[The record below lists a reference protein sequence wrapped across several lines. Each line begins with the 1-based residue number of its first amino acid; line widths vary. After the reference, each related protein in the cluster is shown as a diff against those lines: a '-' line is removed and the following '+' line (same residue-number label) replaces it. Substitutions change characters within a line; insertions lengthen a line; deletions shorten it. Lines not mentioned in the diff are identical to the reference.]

1 MKLFRSRGR
10 DSDVRT
16 PGNPLVPAMALF
28 RDGRYKEAEAE
39 ARAVA
44 ASLGTGL
51 PDGVLALAFAATSAG
66 AQGRH
71 AEALAEYDAL
81 LPVFGR
87 NFGAEHSR
95 TLVLRSNRAQTLIP
109 LARYAECERECA
121 AVARAVARAAVRPAA
136 RLGEPER
143 SLMIAAARNGQIYA
157 VNAQGR
163 HPEAERL
170 AHEALA
176 AHHTEDR
183 FTLGLRLGLA
193 RSLNGQAR
201 HEEALAE
208 AESADSLSRRL
219 PEEQRRPET
228 GAVELAMARAL
239 LGLGRGNEAH
249 SKAAIAHDA
258 CVATFGPEHYRT
270 VEARDLL
277 DRVDGV

>member
-1 MKLFRSRGR
+1 MRLFRLRGR
-10 DSDVRT
+10 DSDVQVL
-16 PGNPLVPAMALF
+16 GKSLVPAMALF
-28 RDGRYKEAEAE
+28 RGGRYKEAEAE

-51 PDGVLALAFAATSAG
+51 PDGVLALSFAAMSAG

-95 TLVLRSNRAQTLIP
+95 TLLLRSNRAQGLIP

-121 AVARAVARAAVRPAA
+121 AVARAAVRPAA

-143 SLMIAAARNGQIYA
+143 SRMIAAARNGQIYA

-170 AHEALA
+170 AREALA

-239 LGLGRGNEAH
+239 LGLGRGTEAH

-277 DRVDGV
+277 DRIDGA